1 MNIVFTLVL
10 LFIRVRN
17 GRTILLDCSYYAV
30 SHFGVKPFQRANTPA
45 GTGTSKRNLNKV
57 IDLVMGVDQ
66 EHGFLWFQLDKDMKD
81 GLSYWDDITNSDTLI
96 CKGITLSDEL
106 PSKHLIPLP
115 KVSED
120 ILASIQN
127 VTLFVVFL

>member
-1 MNIVFTLVL
+1 
-10 LFIRVRN
+10 
-17 GRTILLDCSYYAV
+17 
-30 SHFGVKPFQRANTPA
+30 
-45 GTGTSKRNLNKV
+45 
-57 IDLVMGVDQ
+57 
-66 EHGFLWFQLDKDMKD
+66 MKD
-81 GLSYWDDITNSDTLI
+81 GLSYWDDITNSDILI

-127 VTLFVVFL
+127 PDEKDMMRRAIQESLFENISKLKSL